1 MNGGQI
7 PAVRPL
13 LLVVFMVVLPACR
26 SCEDRASDYAF
37 DLRYDA
43 PNCRITDDTVENVR
57 FIHKWSPYST
67 SEVQRQASFY
77 KTRAKLEACVI
88 TGRVAPDQM
97 GRFVTAVDEPKLTA
111 WWTKRA
117 PILTAWRATK
127 KAPRFEVVWK
137 DQYLEDETRRGVL
150 AGLQF
155 ASEGFA
161 FSGELMKPF
170 DDDEKPLRTLPATV
184 PGDPVGTITVSVMTD
199 SAAYET
205 KDGKSAGSLTTG
217 QAVVLTVDSKVP
229 VSWQGEQRVSAA
241 LEAPSEVRL
250 KGGLVNSD
258 SEDSKI
264 FNLAA
269 QIANSMAD
277 MPPLQSR

>member
-1 MNGGQI
+1 M
-7 PAVRPL
+7 RTRL
-13 LLVVFMVVLPACR
+13 LLMIALLPACKTCDR
-26 SCEDRASDYAF
+26 RASDYAF
-37 DLRYDA
+37 DLRYELPKCA
-43 PNCRITDDTVENVR
+43 ITEETVEHVLFVR
-57 FIHKWSPYST
+57 KWSDYSADD
-67 SEVQRQASFY
+67 VRRHAYFY
-77 KTRAKLEACVI
+77 KNRAKLEGCVI
-88 TGRVAPDQM
+88 TGAVAPDLM
-97 GRFVTAVDEPKLTA
+97 GRFVIAVDEPKLTA

-117 PILTAWRATK
+117 PILTAWKATK

-137 DQYLEDETRRGVL
+137 YQYLEDETRRGVL

-184 PGDPVGTITVSVMTD
+184 PGEPVGTITVSVETD

-205 KDGKSAGSLTTG
+205 KDGKSAGFLTTG
-217 QAVVLTVDSKVP
+217 QAVVLTVESKAP
-229 VSWQGEQRVSAA
+229 VSWQGVQRVSAA

-250 KGGLVNSD
+250 KGGMINSD

-264 FNLAA
+264 FRLAE

>member
-1 MNGGQI
+1 M
-7 PAVRPL
+7 RPL
-13 LLVVFMVVLPACR
+13 PLVIVMVVLPACR
-26 SCEDRASDYAF
+26 SCEDRATDYAF

-57 FIHKWSPYST
+57 FIHKWRQYSAD
-67 SEVQRQASFY
+67 EVRRQTYFY

-97 GRFVTAVDEPKLTA
+97 GRFVTAVDAPKLTA

-117 PILTAWRATK
+117 PILTAWKATK
-127 KAPRFEVVWK
+127 TAPRFEVVWK
-137 DQYLEDETRRGVL
+137 DPYLEDETRRGVL

-184 PGDPVGTITVSVMTD
+184 PGETVGTVTVSVLTD
-199 SAAYET
+199 SATYET
-205 KDGKSAGSLTTG
+205 KDGKSVGALTTG
-217 QAVVLTVDSKVP
+217 QAVALTVESKVP
-229 VSWQGEQRVSAA
+229 VSWQGEQRVSAS
-241 LEAPSEVRL
+241 LEAPSEVRV
-250 KGGLVNSD
+250 KNGAVNSD
-258 SEDSKI
+258 TEDSKV
-264 FNLAA
+264 FNLAEL
-269 QIANSMAD
+269 IANSMAD

>member
-1 MNGGQI
+1 M
-7 PAVRPL
+7 RLRL
-13 LLVVFMVVLPACR
+13 LLLIALLPACKT
-26 SCEDRASDYAF
+26 CERRASDYAF
-37 DLRYDA
+37 DLRYELPKCA
-43 PNCRITDDTVENVR
+43 ITDETVEHVLFVR
-57 FIHKWSPYST
+57 KWSAYDAD
-67 SEVQRQASFY
+67 EVRRHAYFY
-77 KTRAKLEACVI
+77 KNRANLEACVI
-88 TGRVAPDQM
+88 AGTVAPDQL

-127 KAPRFEVVWK
+127 KTPRFEVVWK
-137 DQYLEDETRRGVL
+137 YQYLEDETRRGVM

-161 FSGELMKPF
+161 FSGDMMKPF
-170 DDDEKPLRTLPATV
+170 DDSEKPMRTLPATV
-184 PGDPVGTITVSVMTD
+184 PGEPVGTITVSVETD

-205 KDGKSAGSLTTG
+205 KDGKSAGFLTTG
-217 QAVVLTVDSKVP
+217 QTVVLTVESKVP

-250 KGGLVNSD
+250 KGGMINSD

-264 FNLAA
+264 FRLAE

>member
-1 MNGGQI
+1 MPG
-7 PAVRPL
+7 VRPL
-13 LLVVFMVVLPACR
+13 PLVIFMVVLPACR
-26 SCEDRASDYAF
+26 SCEDRATDYAF

-57 FIHKWSPYST
+57 FIHKWRQYSAD
-67 SEVQRQASFY
+67 EVRRQTFFY
-77 KTRAKLEACVI
+77 KTRAKLEGCVI

-137 DQYLEDETRRGVL
+137 DQYLEDETRRSVL

-170 DDDEKPLRTLPATV
+170 DDDEKPLRTLPVTV
-184 PGDPVGTITVSVMTD
+184 PGEAVGTVTVSVLTD

-205 KDGKSAGSLTTG
+205 KDGKSVGALTTG
-217 QAVVLTVDSKVP
+217 QAVALTVDSKVP
-229 VSWQGEQRVSAA
+229 VSWQCEQRVSAA
-241 LEAPSEVRL
+241 LEAPSEVRV
-250 KGGLVNSD
+250 KNGAVNSD
-258 SEDSKI
+258 TEDSKV
-264 FNLAA
+264 FNLAE
-269 QIANSMAD
+269 QIANRMAD

>member
-1 MNGGQI
+1 MARCR
-7 PAVRPL
+7 PVRTLL
-13 LLVVFMVVLPACR
+13 LLVALVLPACK
-26 SCEDRASDYAF
+26 SCERMATDYAF
-37 DLRYDA
+37 DLRSDA

-57 FIHKWSPYST
+57 FIHKWRQYSAD
-67 SEVQRQASFY
+67 EVRRQTFFY
-77 KTRAKLEACVI
+77 KTRAKLEGCVI
-88 TGRVAPDQM
+88 SSRVAPDQM
-97 GRFVTAVDEPKLTA
+97 GRFVVAVDEPKLTA

-117 PILTAWRATK
+117 PILTAWRETK

-137 DQYLEDETRRGVL
+137 DPYLEDETRRGVL

-170 DDDEKPLRTLPATV
+170 GDDEKPLRTLPETL
-184 PGDPVGTITVSVMTD
+184 PGDPVGTITVSVMAD

-205 KDGKSAGSLTTG
+205 KEGKSAGALTTG

-250 KGGLVNSD
+250 KGGVINSD
-258 SEDSKI
+258 SEDSKL
-264 FNLAA
+264 FRLAE